1 MLHRLTCVL
10 AALSLTTTAACLPQG
25 NGGGG
30 GGGTVILD
38 EDGGGGGGG
47 GGDDDGGGG
56 GGEEDAGGGPTN
68 NPNDPF
74 GDCPVEARPV
84 YVVDTDRTLSRF
96 EPDTLEFT
104 DLGRLSCNASGG
116 ASPFSMSVDRTGRAW
131 VLYSSGEI
139 FYVEPSTL
147 ACTRSVFQPGQ
158 RGFDVFGMGFV
169 LDEPG
174 TTRDRLFVAGG
185 GIDDISSGGATLGQV
200 SMLDLSV
207 APVQALEGW
216 PELTG
221 TALGDLWGFFPGTS
235 PPRVA
240 RISRTDGSLD
250 SIFPITTIDGDPNAW
265 AFAFWGGDFW
275 LFYKSQEDPSTRV
288 FKLESDDGSV
298 TEVLSNTGRYI
309 VGAGV
314 STCAPTVDL

>member
-1 MLHRLTCVL
+1 
-10 AALSLTTTAACLPQG
+10 
-25 NGGGG
+25 
-30 GGGTVILD
+30 
-38 EDGGGGGGG
+38 
-47 GGDDDGGGG
+47 
-56 GGEEDAGGGPTN
+56 
-68 NPNDPF
+68 
-74 GDCPVEARPV
+74 
-84 YVVDTDRTLSRF
+84 
-96 EPDTLEFT
+96 
-104 DLGRLSCNASGG
+104 
-116 ASPFSMSVDRTGRAW
+116 MSVDRTGRAW

-275 LFYKSQEDPSTRV
+275 LFYKSQDDPSTRV

>member
-1 MLHRLTCVL
+1 MPHRILLLT
-10 AALSLTTTAACLPQG
+10 AALSLSLASACLPQG
-25 NGGGG
+25 DGGGGGVTLVDEDTGGGGGGEDTGGGGGGEDTGGG
-30 GGGTVILD
+30 GGGT
-38 EDGGGGGGG
+38 E
-47 GGDDDGGGG
+47 
-56 GGEEDAGGGPTN
+56 PTN

-84 YVVDTDRTLSRF
+84 YVVDTDQTLSRF
-96 EPDTLEFT
+96 EPDRLEFT
-104 DLGRLSCNASGG
+104 DLGRLNCPAGG
-116 ASPFSMSVDRTGRAW
+116 ASPFSMSVDRTGRPW

-139 FYVEPSTL
+139 FYVDPNTL
-147 ACTRSVFQPGQ
+147 ACNRASFQAGQ

-174 TTRDRLFVAGG
+174 TEIDRLFIAGG
-185 GIDDISSGGATLGQV
+185 GEGDISSGGARLGQV

-207 APVQALEGW
+207 SEVEDLEGW

-240 RISRTDGSLD
+240 RISREDESLD
-250 SIFPITTIDGDPNAW
+250 SIFPITSIDGDPNAW

-298 TEVLSNTGRYI
+298 TEVLSDTGRYI

-314 STCAPTVDL
+314 STCAPVVIN

>member
-1 MLHRLTCVL
+1 MPHRILL
-10 AALSLTTTAACLPQG
+10 LSAALTLSLGCLPQSSG
-25 NGGGG
+25 
-30 GGGTVILD
+30 
-38 EDGGGGGGG
+38 DGGGEVVLIDQDGGEGG
-47 GGDDDGGGG
+47 GGDGGDDV
-56 GGEEDAGGGPTN
+56 GEGDNNPTDNNPTN

-84 YVVDTDRTLSRF
+84 YVVDTDQTLSRF
-96 EPDTLEFT
+96 EPDKLEFT
-104 DLGRLSCNASGG
+104 DLGRLNCPAGG
-116 ASPFSMSVDRTGRAW
+116 ASPFSMSVDRTGRPW

-139 FYVEPSTL
+139 FYVDPNTL
-147 ACTRSVFQPGQ
+147 ACNRASFRAGQ
-158 RGFDVFGMGFV
+158 QGFDVFGMGFV

-174 TTRDRLFVAGG
+174 TTIDRLYIAGG
-185 GIDDISSGGATLGQV
+185 GEGDISSGGAALGQV

-207 APVQALEGW
+207 TAIEDLEGW

-221 TALGDLWGFFPGTS
+221 TALGELWGFFPGTS

-240 RISRTDGSLD
+240 RISREDGSVD
-250 SIFPITTIDGDPNAW
+250 SIFPITSIDGDPNAW

-298 TEVLSNTGRYI
+298 TEVISNTGRYI

-314 STCAPTVDL
+314 STCAPVVIN